1 MINIPVF
8 YPQGYLIK
16 GMTGL
21 LKQDERVA
29 ACWLWGS
36 FGRESADEV
45 SDLDMGV
52 AVKDDHYEE
61 FIKDANKILLR
72 AGDCLFTWSVNSLKK
87 CMHVK
92 GFFSDC
98 NYLDLLISPTSHVRL
113 GNDPISIEEV
123 RILFDKEGILSSV
136 TNKSCGDEKQSHSLA
151 EQVVLAFRLFWLY
164 SVAGLRYWKRGKLW
178 HSLGFV
184 TAMRGILAKL
194 LWIESH
200 PCLPSDLPLTE
211 WRVRADL
218 CPQVESELESTIVG
232 DPEIVASMRRLI
244 DLCIVHGKSIAAQV
258 GCEYPDR
265 LQDAVVNFFQRVIHM
280 GAGTSADARETS
292 EARKGAS
299 KSITLQLTKEQQ
311 EREIVG
317 LLQRRKGVR

>member
-1 MINIPVF
+1 
-8 YPQGYLIK
+8 
-16 GMTGL
+16 MTGL
-21 LKQDERVA
+21 LKQDNRVA

-36 FGRESADEV
+36 FGRKSADEV
-45 SDLDMGV
+45 SDVDIGV

-61 FIKDANKILLR
+61 FIKDANKIISR
-72 AGDCLFTWSVNSLKK
+72 AGDCLFTWSVNSLK

-123 RILFDKEGILSSV
+123 HILFDKEGILSSV
-136 TNKSCGDEKQSHSLA
+136 TNKSCGDEKQSHSFA
-151 EQVVLAFRLFWLY
+151 EQVELAVRLFWLY
-164 SVAGLRYWKRGKLW
+164 SVAALRYWKRGNLW

-194 LWIESH
+194 MWIESH
-200 PCLPSDLPLTE
+200 PCLLSDLPLVE

-218 CPQVESELESTIVG
+218 SPPLESELESTIVG
-232 DPEIVASMRRLI
+232 DPKIVESIQRLI
-244 DLCIVHGKSIAAQV
+244 DLFINHSKSIAAQV

-265 LQDAVVNFFQRVIHM
+265 LQDAVVNFFQR
-280 GAGTSADARETS
+280 T
-292 EARKGAS
+292 KGIYGKCNGNA
-299 KSITLQLTKEQQ
+299 KA
-311 EREIVG
+311 
-317 LLQRRKGVR
+317 